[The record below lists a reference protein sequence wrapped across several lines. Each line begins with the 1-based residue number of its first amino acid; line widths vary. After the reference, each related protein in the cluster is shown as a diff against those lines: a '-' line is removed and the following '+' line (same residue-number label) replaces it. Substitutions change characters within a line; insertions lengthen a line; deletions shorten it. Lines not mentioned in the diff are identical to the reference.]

1 MNDIRNYYL
10 QNLGIGEV
18 WMLRHADALV
28 DAELSVTESAQS
40 AFEAST
46 VVRQVLP
53 VNERQSTWRDIQAE
67 ILRCEKCPQ
76 CQLLGKSQDQSHSE
90 IEAIDVVVVTEY
102 AAPEQISESEKLL
115 RNALAALSLGE
126 GGRNARSYRC
136 SLFKAREPHFSV
148 FDSNF
153 KQDHADTCL
162 PFLLQEI
169 RAIQPRAIVLFGERV
184 ATTLLNLLEQPK
196 ISDLRK
202 IQHSYLD
209 IPVIV
214 TYSCEEMLSDPN
226 CKYDVWTDFC
236 RLKALL

>member
-18 WMLRHADALV
+18 WMLRHADELI
-28 DAELSVTESAQS
+28 DAELSVNESAQS
-40 AFEAST
+40 ALEAGT
-46 VVRQVLP
+46 VARQLLP
-53 VNERQSTWRDIQAE
+53 VNGSQSNWNDIQAA
-67 ILRCEKCPQ
+67 ILRCENCPQ
-76 CQLLGKSQDQSHSE
+76 CQLLGKFQDQSRSE

-115 RNALAALSLGE
+115 NNALAALTLGVE
-126 GGRNARSYRC
+126 GRNARSYRC
-136 SLFKAREPHFSV
+136 SLFKAREPNFAV
-148 FDSNF
+148 LDSDIN
-153 KQDHADTCL
+153 QNYADTCL

-184 ATTLLNLLEQPK
+184 AATLLNLIGQSK
-196 ISDLRK
+196 MTDLRK